1 MIDLTVL
8 GHVDLLVDE
17 KPLRALTAQPKRLG
31 LLVFLHL
38 ARPKGP
44 QQRETIIGMFW
55 PEQDQYHARQALNQS
70 LYYLR
75 GELGRE
81 TIRSSGRE
89 LVGILPGTVQSDV
102 ADFDAALDAGD
113 LERALARYRGDLLPG
128 FYLTGCPGFERW
140 LEEERE
146 RLRQRARSAL
156 KDLIARTESQ
166 GALAQALHW
175 ARMARLQSPLDEGFL
190 IAQLGLLA
198 RLGDT
203 DSIRREFR
211 SYEERL
217 RDVVELD
224 PSDDLRRQV
233 QAALASAMTAPAS
246 VEPHD
251 TESESPTPVVRLPHG
266 PRKKRLRRAGSLAIA
281 ATVVAVGWYALSR
294 ASDTSGAPPL
304 ERRRVLVLPFE
315 SSSNPDFRPIATMA
329 SVWIAGEL
337 SKSGLVRVVIGESPS
352 GNPIRSARQSRAGL
366 MISGLVRERRPDEA
380 DLGAVLEAVIV
391 ETASN
396 QVVGRVEPTVIDV
409 RSPAIGLTEFG
420 NRVAGSVVM
429 AADFTLGDWT
439 GTVSRPPDLESYRL
453 FAAGLDA
460 MRSVVTLDAAD
471 SLFLLAAG
479 PDSSFT
485 TPLVWAIRARA
496 DAHRTLAADSLAR
509 QLGPRRPQMTGGDA
523 AMYDYYTAYLWSSW
537 EEAYQAARRMA
548 EIVPTADWKRLAA
561 GAALGANRP
570 GDALEILEET
580 ERDLGPWIR
589 DWPSRWVT
597 WAIAYH
603 DAGRYEDERRIAAE
617 WLRRDSS
624 YSRIAEVNSLA
635 GLGRWAEL
643 LEALERQLQTVE
655 GRGARLRIL
664 GNAVSEIRAH
674 GGGAREDRYA
684 EMLVALVDSIHGADT
699 SIAARFE
706 RARQR
711 TIAGRY
717 AEASALLPEDGG
729 GPGAPDYVVKAIR
742 GIAAASGGEEEEARS
757 FARHLSVE
765 PPFGAG
771 SRTLWAAR
779 ILATLGDREG
789 ATDLFRL
796 AIERGHGFYP
806 WLHTVR
812 EFEILRDYPLF
823 QELIKPRN

>member
-1 MIDLTVL
+1 MIDLTLL
-8 GHVDLLVDE
+8 GHIDVLVDE

-44 QQRETIIGMFW
+44 QQRESIVGMFW

-75 GELGRE
+75 RELGRE

-89 LVGILPGTVQSDV
+89 LVGILPGAVRSDV
-102 ADFDAALDAGD
+102 ADFEAALDAGD
-113 LERALARYRGDLLPG
+113 LEQALARYRGDLLPG
-128 FYLTGCPGFERW
+128 FYLTGCPDFERW
-140 LEEERE
+140 LDEERE
-146 RLRQRARSAL
+146 RLRQRAHSAL
-156 KDLIARTESQ
+156 KDVIARTESQ

-175 ARMARLQSPLDEGFL
+175 ARVARLMSPLDEGFL
-190 IAQLGLLA
+190 MAQLSLLA

-217 RDVVELD
+217 QAVLD
-224 PSDDLRRQV
+224 LEPSDDLRAHV
-233 QAALASAMTAPAS
+233 EDALASAVTAPATIENAGTVS
-246 VEPHD
+246 EPPI
-251 TESESPTPVVRLPHG
+251 SVVRLPHV
-266 PRKKRLRRAGSLAIA
+266 PTNRRLRRAGSLAII
-281 ATVVAVGWYALSR
+281 ATIVASGWYALSR
-294 ASDTSGAPPL
+294 VSDASGAPPL

-315 SSSNPDFRPIATMA
+315 PSGNPDLRPIASMA
-329 SVWIAGEL
+329 SDWIAGEL
-337 SKSGLVRVVIGESPS
+337 SKSGLVRVVIGESPTP
-352 GNPIRSARQSRAGL
+352 NPMRLARESRAGL
-366 MISGLVRERRPDEA
+366 VISGLVRERGPDEG
-380 DLGAVLEAVIV
+380 DLGAMVEAVII

-396 QVVGRVEPTVIDV
+396 QVVGRVESTSIDLG
-409 RSPAIGLTEFG
+409 SPAAGLTEFG

-439 GTVSRPPDLESYRL
+439 GSVSRPPDLESYRL

-460 MRSVVTLDAAD
+460 MHDDGRLAEAD
-471 SLFLLAAG
+471 SLFLLAVSR
-479 PDSSFT
+479 DSSFV
-485 TPLVWAIRARA
+485 TPLVWAVRARA
-496 DAHRTLAADSLAR
+496 EAHRPLGADSLAR
-509 QLGPRRPQMTGGDA
+509 QLAPRRQQMSGADA
-523 AMYDYYTAYLWSSW
+523 AMYDYYAAYLWSSW

-561 GAALGANRP
+561 GAALAANRP
-570 GDALEILEET
+570 GDALTILEET
-580 ERDLGPWIR
+580 ERDQGPWIR
-589 DWPSRWVT
+589 DWPLRWRT
-597 WAIAYH
+597 WVMAYH

-617 WLRRDSS
+617 WQRRDPS
-624 YSRIAEVNSLA
+624 YARVAEVNSLA

-643 LEALERQLQTVE
+643 SKVLERQLQTVQ
-655 GRGARLRIL
+655 GRGERLRIL

-674 GGGAREDRYA
+674 GGGTRADRYA

-699 SIAARFE
+699 SMAARFE

-711 TIAGRY
+711 DIVGRY
-717 AEASALLPEDGG
+717 AEASALLREDDG
-729 GPGAPDYVVKAIR
+729 GPGAPDYIVK
-742 GIAAASGGEEEEARS
+742 GIHGVAAAFVGEEQVARDL
-757 FARHLSVE
+757 ARELTVE
-765 PPFGAG
+765 PPLGAG
-771 SRTLWAAR
+771 TRTMWAAR
-779 ILATLGDREG
+779 VLAVLGDREG

-812 EFEILRDYPLF
+812 EFESLRDYPPF
-823 QELIKPRN
+823 QALIKPLN